1 MDTVI
6 VQSPGSV
13 SNLGSGFDVLGFA
26 LNEPCD
32 ELLLRR
38 TEKSGITLINES
50 PYELPADPELN
61 VSGRVLLAV
70 LQKTGFSGGF
80 ELTERKRIMPG
91 SGIGSSAA
99 SAAGT
104 AVAANALLGSPFS
117 KMELLELAMEG
128 EVIASG
134 ARHADNVAPCLFG
147 GITLIRSLDPPDII
161 PVPAPDLFV
170 SLVHPQIEV
179 KTAEARAVLHAD
191 VPLKQAIQQWGNV
204 GALIAG
210 FYRNDAELIGR
221 SMVDVVAE
229 PYRKALIPGFDEV
242 MRSSAAAGALG
253 GGISGSGPSQFQFS
267 RDLETARRVTAAMAA
282 VYEKLGIP
290 CLAYVTSINPNGVRI
305 ISQDR

>member
-38 TEKSGITLINES
+38 TAKSGITLINES

-104 AVAANALLGSPFS
+104 AVAANALLSSPFS

-179 KTAEARAVLHAD
+179 KTAEARAVLRAD
-191 VPLKQAIQQWGNV
+191 VPLKQAVQQWGNV

-242 MRSSAAAGALG
+242 VRSSAAAGALG

-267 RDLETARRVTAAMAA
+267 KDLETAWRVTVAMAA

-290 CLAYVTSINPNGVRI
+290 CLAYVTSINPNGARI
-305 ISQDR
+305 ISQD